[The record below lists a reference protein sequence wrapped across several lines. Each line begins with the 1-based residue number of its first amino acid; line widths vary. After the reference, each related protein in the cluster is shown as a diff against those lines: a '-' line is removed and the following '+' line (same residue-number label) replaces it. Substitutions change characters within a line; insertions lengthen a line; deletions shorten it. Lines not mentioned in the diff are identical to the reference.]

1 VFVKSH
7 FSIILFIGYQIH
19 FDNFFFFFG
28 TMVVVIVKE
37 AQLIIVMDALDF
49 GI

>member
-7 FSIILFIGYQIH
+7 LSITLFIGYQIH
-19 FDNFFFFFG
+19 FDNLNYFFC

-37 AQLIIVMDALDF
+37 AQLVIVMDDLDF